1 MSANA
6 VCETPDVTAAGVE
19 SGANAAAPVEPNRPD
34 WILALTTPLADGD
47 EREDPRY
54 GDAFVVI
61 KQEIDKLSGNDYD
74 LIVNEAKSL
83 LTEEGKDLRVAGYLL
98 LALSY
103 VHGIDGFRD
112 GLWIYQ
118 GLLENCADQL
128 FPRKPSARLAA
139 LRWLNNPKLAAY
151 VEEHA
156 ERAGYDTLEQIRE
169 SIEAINSAVF
179 RLMEGASDEIP
190 RFTLLDDWLEEQ
202 IEKQRP
208 APAAEPTPA
217 PATEEAAKDEPVAV
231 ISTPEPSLPDP
242 AGAELTEA
250 ERLKIGQ
257 TLCRHFIE
265 AGDWMRAVALARALR
280 WSGLKLPPNE
290 KGRTRLPA
298 PRMAGTNAIRNALA
312 DNNAEEA
319 LRLSEAMLFEPSCQF
334 LLDLAW
340 LSHEAA
346 KAMGNAELA
355 RQIARQTG
363 LLLERLQGVLDL
375 QFEDG
380 TPFASAESRSW
391 LEQCIPGS
399 EGGGAGLQARLDEEL
414 NNLIDQ
420 AREVANAQGLPEAL
434 NLFAGYGAY
443 TERQRFL
450 MRMAMAGLCL
460 EHGKVDI
467 AWPVIDE
474 LWRMAEERHLAW
486 WDTDL
491 VVTLARYA
499 RNALRALMGQA
510 DDARREHYAQRLEA
524 IHEAVCRIDMQQA
537 LSMT

>member
-6 VCETPDVTAAGVE
+6 VCEAPEVTAADVGDDAIASATE
-19 SGANAAAPVEPNRPD
+19 EPNRPD
-34 WILALTTPLADGD
+34 WILALTTPLDDGAG
-47 EREDPRY
+47 REDPRY

-83 LTEEGKDLRVAGYLL
+83 LAEEGKDLRIAGYLL

-103 VHGIDGFRD
+103 VHGIDGLRD

-151 VEEHA
+151 VEEQA
-156 ERAGYDTLEQIRE
+156 DRAGFETLEQIRE
-169 SIEAINSAVF
+169 AIAAINAAAAG
-179 RLMEGASDEIP
+179 LLEGEGDEIP
-190 RFTLLDDWLEEQ
+190 RFTLLDDWLEDQ
-202 IEKQRP
+202 LEKQRP
-208 APAAEPTPA
+208 APAAEQAPTP
-217 PATEEAAKDEPVAV
+217 
-231 ISTPEPSLPDP
+231 SPEPAERQEPSASVSSPAPTLPDP
-242 AGAELTEA
+242 AGTELTEA
-250 ERLKIGQ
+250 ERVKIGQ
-257 TLCRHFIE
+257 TLCRHFSE

-290 KGRTRLPA
+290 NGRTRLPA
-298 PRMAGTNAIRNALA
+298 PRMAGVNAIRNALA
-312 DNNAEEA
+312 GDNAEEA
-319 LRLSEAMLFEPSCQF
+319 LRLSEAMLFEPSGQF

-346 KAMGNAELA
+346 TAMGNAELA
-355 RQIARQTG
+355 KHIARQTG
-363 LLLERLQGVLDL
+363 MLLERLQGVMDL

-380 TPFASAESRSW
+380 TPFASAESRAW
-391 LEQCIPGS
+391 LEQCMPGG

-420 AREVANAQGLPEAL
+420 ARDVANVRGLPEAL

-474 LWRMAEERHLAW
+474 LWRTAEERHLAW

-491 VVTLARYA
+491 VITLARYA

-510 DDARREHYAQRLEA
+510 DETHRERYARRLEA
-524 IHEAVCRIDMQQA
+524 IHETVCRIDMQQA

>member
-6 VCETPDVTAAGVE
+6 VCEATDVTVAEAEAITVAAE
-19 SGANAAAPVEPNRPD
+19 EAIRPD
-34 WILALTTPLADGD
+34 WILELTTPLADGA

-83 LTEEGKDLRVAGYLL
+83 LAEEGKDLRVAGYLL

-151 VEEHA
+151 VEEQA
-156 ERAGYDTLEQIRE
+156 ERAKFETLEQIRKA
-169 SIEAINSAVF
+169 IVAINTAVTS
-179 RLMEGASDEIP
+179 LLAEEGDEIP

-202 IEKQRP
+202 LERQRP
-208 APAAEPTPA
+208 APVAEQTPA
-217 PATEEAAKDEPVAV
+217 KSAPQVKKEEPAAAV
-231 ISTPEPSLPDP
+231 STTTPSLPDL

-257 TLCRHFIE
+257 TLCRHFSE
-265 AGDWMRAVALARALR
+265 AGDWMRAIALARALR
-280 WSGLKLPPNE
+280 WSGLKLPPHENR
-290 KGRTRLPA
+290 RTRLPV
-298 PRMAGTNAIRNALA
+298 PRMAGVNAIRNALSG
-312 DNNAEEA
+312 NNAEEA
-319 LRLSEAMLFEPSCQF
+319 LRLSEAMLFEPSGQF

-340 LSHEAA
+340 FSHEAA
-346 KAMGNAELA
+346 TAMGDAELA
-355 RQIARQTG
+355 KQIARQVG

-380 TPFASAESRSW
+380 TPFASAESRPW
-391 LEQCIPGS
+391 LEQCMPGG

-414 NNLIDQ
+414 NKLIDQ
-420 AREVANAQGLPEAL
+420 ARDVANARGLLEAL

-474 LWRMAEERHLAW
+474 LWRTAEERHLAW

-510 DDARREHYAQRLEA
+510 DESRREA

>member
-6 VCETPDVTAAGVE
+6 VCEAPDVAVAEVE
-19 SGANAAAPVEPNRPD
+19 DEAIAVPEEPVRPD
-34 WILALTTPLADGD
+34 WVLELASPLPDGA
-47 EREDPRY
+47 ERDDPRY

-74 LIVNEAKSL
+74 LIVSEAKTL
-83 LTEEGKDLRVAGYLL
+83 LAEEGKDLRVAGYLL

-151 VEEHA
+151 VEEQA
-156 ERAGYDTLEQIRE
+156 ERAGFETLEQIRE
-169 SIEAINSAVF
+169 AIAAINSAASA
-179 RLMEGASDEIP
+179 LLEGEGDEIP
-190 RFTLLDDWLEEQ
+190 RFTLLDDWLEDQ

-208 APAAEPTPA
+208 APATEQETTQPDAPAEKKEPVGPVSAPA
-217 PATEEAAKDEPVAV
+217 PT
-231 ISTPEPSLPDP
+231 LPDP
-242 AGAELTEA
+242 SGTELTEA

-257 TLCRHFIE
+257 TLCRHYSE
-265 AGDWMRAVALARALR
+265 AGDWMQAVALARALR

-290 KGRTRLPA
+290 NGRTRLPA
-298 PRMAGTNAIRNALA
+298 PRMAGVNAIRNALSG
-312 DNNAEEA
+312 DNAEEA
-319 LRLSEAMLFEPSCQF
+319 LRMSEAMLFEPSGQF

-346 KAMGNAELA
+346 TKKGDAGLA
-355 RQIARQTG
+355 KQIARQTG
-363 LLLERLQGVLDL
+363 ILLERLQGVMDL

-380 TPFASAESRSW
+380 TPFASAESRPW
-391 LEQCIPGS
+391 LEQCLPGGES
-399 EGGGAGLQARLDEEL
+399 GGAGLQARLDEEL
-414 NNLIDQ
+414 NSLIDQ
-420 AREVANAQGLPEAL
+420 ARDVANARGLPEAL

-474 LWRMAEERHLAW
+474 LWRTAEERHLAW

-510 DDARREHYAQRLEA
+510 DEARRERYAQRLEA
-524 IHEAVCRIDMQQA
+524 IHETVCRIDMQQA
-537 LSMT
+537 LSMA